1 MSGFRHFLY
10 FVGRRRVFFCN
21 FCISSADD
29 ELYFSFF
36 IVFCS
41 SGSPETRFSSLFR
54 DSARKVRAEI
64 IFHAA
69 ERLCEIMIRALI
81 SYGTNGEP
89 VRPKVSLLRGHL
101 ARGEAQV
108 VTVARV
114 VARACRPIV
123 AEVAHAEQRTVFA
136 VAITRSREI
145 YGGIRTADFV
155 IEVETGL
162 PSTVYIEL

>member
-1 MSGFRHFLY
+1 
-10 FVGRRRVFFCN
+10 
-21 FCISSADD
+21 
-29 ELYFSFF
+29 
-36 IVFCS
+36 
-41 SGSPETRFSSLFR
+41 
-54 DSARKVRAEI
+54 
-64 IFHAA
+64 
-69 ERLCEIMIRALI
+69 MIRALI

-89 VRPKVSLLRGHL
+89 VRPKVVLLREHL

-123 AEVAHAEQRTVFA
+123 AEVARAEQRTVYA

-155 IEVETGL
+155 IEVETGF